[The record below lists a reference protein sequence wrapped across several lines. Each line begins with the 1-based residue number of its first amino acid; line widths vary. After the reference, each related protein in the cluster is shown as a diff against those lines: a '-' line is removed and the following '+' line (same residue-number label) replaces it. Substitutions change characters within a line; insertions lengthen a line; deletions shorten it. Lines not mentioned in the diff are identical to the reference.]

1 MNIFTN
7 DLSREIYET
16 TYRAPGETKYSDT
29 IERVAKTAA
38 SVETKEK
45 FQEVYE
51 NFKWLLEDFK
61 FVPGGRILSNI
72 GIKERKKTT
81 LFNCYTHGVAD
92 IGMEDCDSLEGIY
105 DMLKAQAL
113 TLKSEGGYGTNFSWL
128 RPQGAY
134 IEGIGSRTPGPLKF
148 MELWDKSSEI
158 ITAGSELAIGGRKKD
173 EKNKIRKGAQM
184 AIMNCFHPSIEEFVI
199 AKQTPG
205 RLTKFNM
212 SVGIDGGFMEA
223 VQKDANWDLIF
234 PDTTF
239 AKYKKEWNGN
249 IFEWKDKGYPIIVH
263 KTLKARE
270 LWDKIMAATYKRN
283 EPGVLFFDIV
293 NKLNPLAYIEHVE
306 MTNPCQPAWAELL
319 TRSGIK
325 ELREVGVG
333 DEIWSVDGWTR
344 IIKKWSTG
352 VQRVYSYQ
360 LENSCVFN
368 GTKNHT
374 VFQKGER
381 IEVDDANY
389 IDCFQAN
396 NWNNTITEPS
406 KVIARKYISTEE
418 VFDLTVDNKSH
429 SYWTQ
434 GCNVSN
440 CAEVAMS
447 TGVCNLGSLNLTK
460 YIIDKNKFD
469 FESFKKAVRLGI
481 RFADNIND
489 VSTTPLPEY
498 DKSVKEKRRIGLGTF
513 GLGSL
518 HYILGIKFGSPDSL
532 SLIKK
537 IFKTKCETELV
548 ASAEL
553 GKEKGSF
560 ELFDKKKYFDTF
572 WWKNL
577 KISQEVKDQVE
588 KIGCMRNSHR
598 SMNAPTGNTAAFCN
612 NTSSGIEPVF
622 MREYIRWNIVSNT
635 ECGELR
641 KRGFDFCDITF
652 GEWKETANMKFATR
666 GDEQILKG
674 EFEGIKYEVD
684 KNRGLTK
691 ANLIEDYG
699 WKMAKSIYADNLD
712 KMTKDGIFV
721 TTENLTVEEHVETLA
736 LISHFTDQACSK
748 TVNLPKNYEFEKFKD
763 IYLNA
768 WKNNIKGLTTYRD
781 GTMTAVLEARNS
793 ENVSKSHIV
802 ESFAPKR
809 PKELLCDVYMATCEK
824 EQYYIVVGKLNLPY
838 EVFVGLNNYRGN
850 TVIPVNIKEGSVVK
864 DGKGKYFLVS
874 GENHILLTNGHVD
887 HNRDAL
893 TRLVSANMR
902 HGVPLNFI
910 IEQLSKNEGDM
921 FIFSKIIGRILKKY
935 VKDGVRA
942 GICPSCG
949 GEMQYKSKCPNCPQ
963 CGYTACS

>member
-1 MNIFTN
+1 MDIFTN
-7 DLSREIYET
+7 DLSREIYNT
-16 TYRAPGETKYSDT
+16 TYRAPGEKEYSDT

-45 FQEVYE
+45 YQEVYE

-72 GIKERKKTT
+72 GTGRKKTT
-81 LFNCYTHGVAD
+81 LFNCYVSDAK
-92 IGMEDCDSLEGIY
+92 MEDCDSLEGIY

-158 ITAGSELAIGGRKKD
+158 ITAGSELAFGGRKKD

-184 AIMNCFHPSIEEFVI
+184 AVLWCWHPSVEEFII

-212 SVGIDGGFMEA
+212 SVGIYDGFMEA
-223 VQKDANWDLIF
+223 VQKDENWDLVF
-234 PDTTF
+234 PDTTYI
-239 AKYKKEWNGN
+239 KYKKEWKGN
-249 IFEWKDKGYPIIVH
+249 LFEWKSKGYPIIVH

-283 EPGVLFFDIV
+283 EPGVLFLDIT
-293 NKLNPLAYIEHVE
+293 NKLNPLFFMEYISAC
-306 MTNPCQPAWAELL
+306 NPC
-319 TRSGIK
+319 G
-325 ELREVGVG
+325 
-333 DEIWSVDGWTR
+333 EI
-344 IIKKWSTG
+344 
-352 VQRVYSYQ
+352 
-360 LENSCVFN
+360 
-368 GTKNHT
+368 HM
-374 VFQKGER
+374 
-381 IEVDDANY
+381 
-389 IDCFQAN
+389 
-396 NWNNTITEPS
+396 P
-406 KVIARKYISTEE
+406 
-418 VFDLTVDNKSH
+418 
-429 SYWTQ
+429 
-434 GCNVSN
+434 
-440 CAEVAMS
+440 
-447 TGVCNLGSLNLTK
+447 TGVCDLGSLNLTK
-460 YIIDKNKFD
+460 FIIDKNKFD
-469 FESFKKAVRLGI
+469 FESFKKAIRLGI
-481 RFADNIND
+481 RFLDSIND

-498 DKSVKEKRRIGLGTF
+498 DKSVREKRRIGLGTF

-518 HYILGIKFGSPDSL
+518 HYILGIKFGSQESL

-537 IFKTKCETELV
+537 IFKIKCETELV
-548 ASAEL
+548 ASSEL

-598 SMNAPTGNTAAFCN
+598 SMNAPTGNTATLCN

-622 MREYIRWNIVSNT
+622 LKDYVRWNIVSDT
-635 ECGELR
+635 ERWELR

-674 EFEGIKYEVD
+674 EFEGVKYEID

-712 KMTKDGIFV
+712 KMIKDGIFV

-736 LISHFTDQACSK
+736 LISHYTDQACSK

-793 ENVSKSHIV
+793 ENVSKSQIV

-809 PKELLCDVYMATCEK
+809 PKALPCDIYLATCDG
-824 EQYYIVVGKLNLPY
+824 EQYYVVIGKLNSPY
-838 EVFVGLNNYRGN
+838 EVFIGLNNYRGSV
-850 TVIPVNIKEGSVVK
+850 VIPVNIKEGSIVK

-874 GENHILLTNGHVD
+874 GEYRILLTNGHVD

-910 IEQLSKNEGDM
+910 IEQLSKNEGGM

-935 VKDGVRA
+935 VKDGTRA
-942 GICPSCG
+942 GACPSCG
-949 GEMQYKSKCPNCPQ
+949 GETQYRSKCPSCPQ
-963 CGYTACS
+963 CGWSGCS